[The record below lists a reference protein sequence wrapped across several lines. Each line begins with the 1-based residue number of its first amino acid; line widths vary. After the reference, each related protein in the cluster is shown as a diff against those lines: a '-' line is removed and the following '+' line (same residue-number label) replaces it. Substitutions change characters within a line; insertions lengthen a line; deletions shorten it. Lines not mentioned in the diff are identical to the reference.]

1 MGSLNTAL
9 TSFVLSL
16 SLANFDIGRQLI
28 LWLLGG
34 LDGRTWE
41 HVKLVAPVTLLASG
55 LIIAYARDLD
65 VLLLGEVH
73 AASVGVDVAR
83 VRRVLILATALV
95 TGVGVAVS
103 GVIGFVGLIIPHIL
117 RRLMGPHHQWL
128 MPLSLV
134 VGAAFLVFRRLP
146 GARPD
151 CP

>member
-1 MGSLNTAL
+1 M
-9 TSFVLSL
+9 
-16 SLANFDIGRQLI
+16 
-28 LWLLGG
+28 
-34 LDGRTWE
+34 
-41 HVKLVAPVTLLASG
+41 APVTLLASG

-134 VGAAFLVFRRLP
+134 VGAAFLVFADCLARALIAPEELRLGVLTALIGAPFFLFLLLRRRREGLL
-146 GARPD
+146 
-151 CP
+151 